1 MSGGGGS
8 AKKTPV
14 TEGEKIQTE
23 LARDQHQYYSSTY
36 APLENRFR
44 DEVTHDYSS
53 RLAGQNATASMRE
66 MTPTLAN
73 VAMSGSGADTGVLGD
88 AVTGGRVAGLA
99 QGARELGDGRLEA
112 IGLGMGI
119 TADANRTLSEAG
131 RIQTNAAIDRTRE
144 QLADAEAKSG
154 LRNAVL
160 GAAAAVGGSYAMQG
174 YMNSQ
179 ENPMV
184 PYTGTPQQSP
194 AIGVR
199 GTPSLTDL
207 VNRANRSGGRP

>member
-1 MSGGGGS
+1 MSGGSSS

-14 TEGEKIQTE
+14 TDGEKIQTE

-36 APLENRFR
+36 APLENQFR
-44 DEVTHDYSS
+44 DEVTRDYSS

-73 VAMSGSGADTGVLGD
+73 VAMSGSTADSGVLGD

-99 QGARELGDGRLEA
+99 QGARELADGRLES

-119 TADANRTLSEAG
+119 TADANRSLSEAG

-144 QLADAEAKSG
+144 QIADAEAKSG

-160 GAAAAVGGSYAMQG
+160 GGVAAVGATYGMKGYLDRQG
-174 YMNSQ
+174 GDT
-179 ENPMV
+179 V

-194 AIGVR
+194 ALVAR
-199 GTPSLTDL
+199 PSLSDMLKQAT
-207 VNRANRSGGRP
+207 VRGGRP